1 LKIFG
6 SALICLLLF
15 AALTALTYAEDQIP
29 TGFKLERY
37 KRLFERNPFTQV
49 EPRAPESNPS
59 PFEKL
64 FLTSWLKDDG
74 KFVIFVQNSDTNEV
88 QRITS
93 EANQDSWRLVEMHL
107 NPNPA
112 LVEAIVCTRTQKGAV
127 KFRVEQPSV
136 EPASSGTAQTG
147 HIGST
152 SSASNPGPSKL
163 LPRSPGGFGNAQ
175 NPAVPGA
182 PRVDQTVPQRF
193 NPVIRGV
200 PGEDQPAPA
209 RGGQASG

>member
-1 LKIFG
+1 MRLFH
-6 SALICLLLF
+6 LLAF
-15 AALTALTYAEDQIP
+15 AALSTLVRAEDQIP
-29 TGFKLERY
+29 VGLKVERY
-37 KRLFERNPFTQV
+37 TRLWERNPFAPVTA
-49 EPRAPESNPS
+49 PAARAHSS
-59 PFEKL
+59 PFDKL
-64 FLTSWLKDDG
+64 FLTTWLKDDG
-74 KFVIFVQNSDTNEV
+74 KFVIFVQSSDTNEV

-112 LVEAIVCTRTQKGAV
+112 LVEAIVSTRTQKGAV
-127 KFRVEQPSV
+127 KFRVEQPSA
-136 EPASSGTAQTG
+136 EPAPSGTAQTG

-209 RGGQASG
+209 QGGHASG